1 MGKKVDEVLA
11 VLNGLVGDYL
21 ARTDN
26 GLATEMG
33 CYLGG
38 ERVELSRA
46 GIARA
51 YPHATRKVAL
61 LVHGVMSTEA
71 LWRFPD
77 GSDYGSKLAAD
88 LDFTP
93 FYVRYN
99 SGLPIADNGASL
111 AALLETLVDAYPVE
125 LEQVVLIGY
134 SMGGLVVRSA
144 CHLASEVGQKWLAR
158 VQTAIY
164 VGTPHLGAPAERAGR
179 IVAKV
184 LKTIPEPVTQ
194 LIGDISDLRS
204 AGVKDL
210 GDADLRHEDRARAA
224 ERLSLRDPKHP
235 VALLPQIRHHLIA
248 GSLALDPHIAAL
260 FGDSIVPLT
269 SSTGARVR
277 GDAVGVSLEIPAD
290 RVKVLQGRN
299 HIDLAHDAEVYAQI
313 RDWLGALVQVGVT
326 SLELA

>member
-1 MGKKVDEVLA
+1 MGKKVDEALA

-26 GLATEMG
+26 GLAIAMG
-33 CYLGG
+33 CYLNG
-38 ERVELSRA
+38 EHSELSRA

-51 YPHATRKVAL
+51 YPNATPRIAL

-88 LDFTP
+88 FAITP

-111 AALLETLVDAYPVE
+111 AALLDTLVAAYPVK
-125 LEQVVLIGY
+125 LEEILLIGY

-144 CHLASEVGQKWLAR
+144 CHVASERSLTWLSL

-179 IVAKV
+179 ILAKV

-210 GDADLRHEDRARAA
+210 GDAALRHEDRLLAA
-224 ERLSLRDPKHP
+224 TRLSLRDPKHP
-235 VALLPQIRHHLIA
+235 VPLLPQIQHHLIA
-248 GSLALDPHIAAL
+248 GSLVMDPRIAAL

-269 SSTGARVR
+269 SSTGAQVR
-277 GDAVGVSLEIPAD
+277 GDVEGSTLEIQAD
-290 RVKVLQGRN
+290 RVKVLHGRN
-299 HIDLAHDAEVYAQI
+299 HIDLAHDADVYAQI
-313 RDWLGALVQVGVT
+313 QSWLQALLKREA
-326 SLELA
+326 SA